1 MRSRLPHDNRPGKVC
16 RVKLNSFI
24 KATSVYNKA
33 ARLPWRRNM
42 SGEWLGQGYLDALAK
57 LLDLQIPLVKKKGVH
72 S

>member
-1 MRSRLPHDNRPGKVC
+1 M
-16 RVKLNSFI
+16 KLNSFI

>member
-1 MRSRLPHDNRPGKVC
+1 
-16 RVKLNSFI
+16 
-24 KATSVYNKA
+24 
-33 ARLPWRRNM
+33 M